1 MQIGGTSQSANQS
14 TNSSTSMSQSITY
27 GREAT
32 NSAVTSAERANQL
45 AMSNWREAA
54 EFNATEAEKQRQWQT
69 QMANTVYQRTMKDM
83 LAAGLN
89 PVLAAG
95 GGLGSAAVS
104 GGAAASMPS
113 ASTYMAN
120 TFPES
125 QSASSSQSYGQ
136 SSGWSESLS
145 GLAYLAD
152 AIGGAIEKIT
162 GSQKIDIAINGL
174 DKVLNHD
181 TNNDGEVKG
190 DEKAANAAGA
200 FFNMTP
206 MQILDF
212 FMSDSSEKRK
222 AIYNS
227 NNKNLPNTKNY
238 VPYQYH
244 NNGI

>member
-1 MQIGGTSQSANQS
+1 MQIGGTSQSANQA
-14 TNSSTSMSQSITY
+14 TNSATSMSQAITY

-32 NSAVTSAERANQL
+32 NSAVTSAERANEL
-45 AMSNWREAA
+45 AMANWREAA
-54 EFNATEAEKQRQWQT
+54 SFNAAEAEKQRQWQT

-120 TFPES
+120 TYPES
-125 QSASSSQSYGQ
+125 QSSSNSQSQGQ

-152 AIGGAIEKIT
+152 AIGGLIGATTSANQIQISFEGLENLLNPPAATPKDYNKDNKNDIT
-162 GSQKIDIAINGL
+162 DSAAGL
-174 DKVLNHD
+174 
-181 TNNDGEVKG
+181 GEVKNG
-190 DEKAANAAGA
+190 TEKFTNWLLNELNP
-200 FFNMTP
+200 FNSPLLNDLRNRT
-206 MQILDF
+206 
-212 FMSDSSEKRK
+212 KK
-222 AIYNS
+222 AKEI
-227 NNKNLPNTKNY
+227 
-238 VPYQYH
+238 
-244 NNGI
+244 G